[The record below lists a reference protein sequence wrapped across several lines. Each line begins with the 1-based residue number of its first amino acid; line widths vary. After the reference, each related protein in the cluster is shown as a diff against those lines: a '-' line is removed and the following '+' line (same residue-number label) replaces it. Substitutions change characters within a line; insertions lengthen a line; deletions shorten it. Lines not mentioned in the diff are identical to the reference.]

1 MYSAVVPNAAVI
13 CGKHFTKDFDMRLR
27 HWLTIDGVTPISA
40 AKSFCSTKA
49 KRRSTESIGITPNKM
64 HNRNNVNCERL
75 QKLANCDFDL
85 EIYEI
90 AI

>member
-40 AKSFCSTKA
+40 AKSFC
-49 KRRSTESIGITPNKM
+49 P
-64 HNRNNVNCERL
+64 L
-75 QKLANCDFDL
+75 YF
-85 EIYEI
+85 
-90 AI
+90 